1 MTTSFDLAVIGA
13 GPAGMAAA
21 NAAAGHGAH
30 VLVIDDQPA
39 PGGQIWRSV
48 EAVATRGDIR
58 LFGADYAKGRAAVRR
73 FRDADVPYLPETRVV
88 GVEALDNGEG
98 CDLLCVA
105 NGRAFRH
112 RAHRLLVATGAYER
126 PTPFPGWTL
135 PGVMTVGAAQTALKA
150 SNLAPKHPFVLA
162 GQGPL
167 LLLFAAQLR
176 RAGIRPDTILLLD
189 DPANQRAA
197 RRETVRAIPIAPDAL
212 AKGAAWA
219 ARLQGGAGRVVRHVT
234 ALAAEGD
241 DHLARVSWGTGDG
254 QTGAADAS
262 GLFVHDGVIPNAQL
276 LRALRV
282 PIAYDRSAAAW
293 KPTADPATGRIDG
306 TNWLYAAGDCA
317 GIAGWQAASAKGA
330 AAATA
335 ALTDASGSTSRLN
348 RIRLARAR
356 ALRPLLERLYP
367 PARAF
372 AEIADDVVICR
383 CEEATAGDIR
393 QAAKLGAQG
402 PNQLKA
408 FSRAGMGPCQGRMCA
423 MTAAAILA
431 ETQGRDVADIG
442 LIRTRMPISPITVG
456 EMAGL
461 NDSGISLPRT

>member
-1 MTTSFDLAVIGA
+1 MTTNFDLAVIGA

-21 NAAAGHGAH
+21 VAAAAEDAH

-39 PGGQIWRSV
+39 PGGQIWRAV
-48 EAVATRGDIR
+48 EVVAERGDMP
-58 LFGADYAKGRAAVRR
+58 LFGADYAKGRAAIRR
-73 FRDADVPYLPETRVV
+73 FRDADVSYLPGTRVV
-88 GVEALDNGEG
+88 GVEALDDDEG
-98 CDLLCVA
+98 CELLCVA

-112 RAHRLLVATGAYER
+112 RARRLLVATGAYER

-135 PGVMTVGAAQTALKA
+135 PGVMTIGAAQTALKA
-150 SNLAPKHPFVLA
+150 SDLAPERPFALA

-176 RAGIRPDTILLLD
+176 RTGIQPDIILLLD
-189 DPANQRAA
+189 DPALQRAA
-197 RRETVRAIPIAPDAL
+197 WRETARAIPVAADAL

-219 ARLQGGAGRVVRHVT
+219 ARLQGGAGRVVRRVT
-234 ALAAEGD
+234 ALAAEGED
-241 DHLARVSWGTGDG
+241 SLTRVSWRTEDG
-254 QTGAADAS
+254 QAGAADVT

-276 LRALRV
+276 LRALRA
-282 PIAYDRSAAAW
+282 PITFDRCAAAW
-293 KPTADPATGRIDG
+293 RPSADPATGQIAG
-306 TNWLYAAGDCA
+306 MNWLYAAGDCA
-317 GIAGWQAASAKGA
+317 GVAGWQAASAKGA
-330 AAATA
+330 AAAAA
-335 ALTDASGSTSRLN
+335 ALTGASGATGQLN
-348 RIRLARAR
+348 RLRITRAR

-423 MTAAAILA
+423 MTAADILA
-431 ETQGRDVADIG
+431 EAQGRDVADIG

-461 NDSGISLPRT
+461 SNSDVSLPRT